1 MSKAQLNSSNATRAS
16 TGKAY
21 GDLDANASQPNL
33 LVVNNSAPKVTLNN
47 DSDVASGKDTLN
59 HEEDDFDT
67 FPSTYHAAY
76 GTFDAAREISSTLKA
91 ATENHD
97 SQTVSTIST
106 RPSNSTLESLGQT
119 HSLVTA
125 QPTISITNAAEEEAS
140 IDSNSQGLIVHLE
153 TWIRDTIRE
162 LRDPSWSNPRAE
174 DMHDRMMQQFYVSR
188 YSDLPAEYPERHMHV
203 LDRDAYIDSKDQVVA
218 YAKPRLCDAI
228 ATVLWETGEECL
240 DAFLDVGVTVF
251 EWRRECELGMRAGKM
266 IRREGNRVWVSSS
279 NSLSFGL

>member
-1 MSKAQLNSSNATRAS
+1 MSKAQPNSSNATRVF

-33 LVVNNSAPKVTLNN
+33 LDVNNSAPKVTLNN
-47 DSDVASGKDTLN
+47 DSDVAFGNDALS

-97 SQTVSTIST
+97 LQTVSTIST

-119 HSLVTA
+119 HSSMTA
-125 QPTISITNAAEEEAS
+125 QPTISITSAAEEEAS
-140 IDSNSQGLIVHLE
+140 IDSNSQGLIVHPE
-153 TWIRDTIRE
+153 TWI
-162 LRDPSWSNPRAE
+162 RDPSWSNPTAE
-174 DMHDRMMQQFYVSR
+174 DMHDRMMQQFYVSH

-218 YAKPRLCDAI
+218 YAKPRLCDAV

-240 DAFLDVGVTVF
+240 DAFLDVRVAVF
-251 EWRRECELGMRAGKM
+251 EWRRKCKKGMRAGKM
-266 IRREGNRVWVSSS
+266 IRREGNRVWASSS
-279 NSLSFGL
+279 NSLSSGL